1 MLQILALLLAGLV
14 EITKS
19 DFHLVNLHQLKG
31 GENDVSQMLVAMS
44 RMRVSQILYNLSPRT
59 NIFIH
64 SGFCLFEEKNNLRS
78 WLISVS
84 TDLDVSDGKLSGLLG
99 RDCSQR
105 TVHFHLVA
113 NSREIILGF

>member
-1 MLQILALLLAGLV
+1 M
-14 EITKS
+14 
-19 DFHLVNLHQLKG
+19 NLHQLKG
-31 GENDVSQMLVAMS
+31 GEIDVSQMLVAMS

-59 NIFIH
+59 KIFIH

-105 TVHFHLVA
+105 KFHFLLAPVLA
-113 NSREIILGF
+113 NSRDNFGFLVGQ

>member
-1 MLQILALLLAGLV
+1 MQILAFLLGDH
-14 EITKS
+14 EKIIKS

-31 GENDVSQMLVAMS
+31 GENDVSQMPVAMS

-59 NIFIH
+59 KIFIH

-84 TDLDVSDGKLSGLLG
+84 TDLVVSDGKLSGLMG
-99 RDCSQR
+99 RP
-105 TVHFHLVA
+105 VHHQDKVLP
-113 NSREIILGF
+113 S